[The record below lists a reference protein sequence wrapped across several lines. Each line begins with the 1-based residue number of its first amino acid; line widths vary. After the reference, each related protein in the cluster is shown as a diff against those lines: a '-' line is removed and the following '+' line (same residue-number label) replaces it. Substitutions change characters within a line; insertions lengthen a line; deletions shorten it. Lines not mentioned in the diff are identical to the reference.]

1 MRPPRY
7 LKPRRSWSGNDIK
20 IPLESLAKNEGARI
34 VLGMI
39 LPREEFDKLI
49 IEAIDSLP
57 DFFREKMENVA
68 VLVQQWP
75 SQDELQRA
83 GVTPGHTLLGLYT
96 GIPLTQR
103 NQGYHS
109 VPPDT
114 ITLYQGTIEIRAGND
129 VEAIRY
135 WVRHVF
141 LHELA
146 HHFGISDDRLRELGA
161 Y

>member
-1 MRPPRY
+1 
-7 LKPRRSWSGNDIK
+7 
-20 IPLESLAKNEGARI
+20 
-34 VLGMI
+34 MI
-39 LPREEFDKLI
+39 LPREEFETWVA
-49 IEAIDSLP
+49 EAIDDLP
-57 DFFREKMENVA
+57 DFFKEKMENVA
-68 VLVQQWP
+68 VLVKQWP
-75 SQDELQRA
+75 SQDELDRA
-83 GVTPGHTLLGLYT
+83 GVAPGHTLLGLYN
-96 GIPLTQR
+96 GIPLTLR
-103 NQGYHS
+103 NRGYHM

-114 ITLYQGTIEIRAGND
+114 ITLYQGTIERRAGND

>member
-1 MRPPRY
+1 
-7 LKPRRSWSGNDIK
+7 
-20 IPLESLAKNEGARI
+20 
-34 VLGMI
+34 MI
-39 LPREEFDKLI
+39 LPGDEFEKLVA
-49 IEAIDSLP
+49 EAIDNLP

-68 VLVQQWP
+68 VLVKQRP
-75 SQDELQRA
+75 SQEELERA
-83 GVTPGHTLLGLYT
+83 GVAPDHTLLGLYS

-103 NQGYHS
+103 NRGYNM

-114 ITLYQGTIEIRAGND
+114 ITLYQGAIEMRAGND
-129 VEAIRY
+129 YAAIRY